1 MDIRNEVLLEDF
13 VPFYLLDDESSTD
26 IMAAMKYHIWTSG
39 CQMNV
44 ADSRRIAS
52 ALEGLDYH
60 STERAEDADVV
71 VLNTCVVRQSAED
84 SAVGRISSLKNIKKK
99 NPKAVINVMGCLV
112 GIKGTED
119 LEAQFPH
126 VDVFSPP
133 SDPGPLMSFLTQE
146 ETKAW
151 QQEATS
157 RRFAFM
163 DEELALPEA
172 DLNQLVSAFVPVVLG
187 CSHACTYCIIP
198 YRRGVERSRPVE
210 DVLKEARSLADQGV
224 KEITLLGQIVDRY
237 GLDLPESTS
246 LSRLLKDVHKIDG
259 LERIRFLTS
268 HPNWF
273 NLELMDTVADLPKVM
288 PHIEVPHQAGH
299 DQVLK
304 NMKREYDV
312 EQYRKLIKDIRQRIL
327 GVSIAT
333 DVIVGFP
340 GETKKQFQSSYD
352 LLKELRLDVVHLARY
367 SVRPGTLAARKMED
381 DVLDEEKWRRF
392 RLVEELQEKIAGE
405 INQKFLEET
414 VEVLFE
420 DHNRG
425 RWRGR
430 TPSNKLVFVES
441 KDDLKGTLQDVQ
453 ITWAGPWS
461 MQGRLPFREP
471 VESL

>member
-1 MDIRNEVLLEDF
+1 
-13 VPFYLLDDESSTD
+13 
-26 IMAAMKYHIWTSG
+26 MAPMKYHIWTSG

-44 ADSRRIAS
+44 ADSRRVSS
-52 ALEGLDYH
+52 ALEGLNYQ

-84 SAVGRISSLKNIKKK
+84 SAVGRISSLKNLKKSRP
-99 NPKAVINVMGCLV
+99 NVVINVMGCLV
-112 GIKGTED
+112 GIKGTEE

-126 VDVFSPP
+126 VDVFSAP
-133 SDPGPLMSFLTQE
+133 SDPGPLMSYLTQE

-163 DEELALPEA
+163 DGELTLPEA
-172 DLNQLVSAFVPVVLG
+172 DQDQLVSAFVPVVLG

-198 YRRGVERSRPVE
+198 YRRGIERSRPVE
-210 DVLKEARSLADQGV
+210 DVINEVRSLVSQGV

-237 GLDLPESTS
+237 GLDLPEKSS
-246 LSRLLKDVHKIDG
+246 LSRLLELTHEIEGVN
-259 LERIRFLTS
+259 RIRFLTS

-273 NLELMDTVADLPKVM
+273 SHELMDAVAALPKVM

-304 NMKREYDV
+304 EMKREYSV
-312 EQYRKLIKDIRQRIL
+312 EDYRQLVADIRERIP
-327 GVSIAT
+327 GASIAT

-340 GETKKQFQSSYD
+340 GETAEQFQSSFD
-352 LLKELRLDVVHLARY
+352 LLDELRLDVVHLARY
-367 SVRPGTLAARKMED
+367 SVRPGTTAARKMDD
-381 DVLDEEKWRRF
+381 DVTEEEKWSRF
-392 RLVEELQEKIAGE
+392 RQIESLQEKIAAE
-405 INQKFLEET
+405 INQKYLDQT

-420 DHNRG
+420 GEHKG

-430 TPSNKLVFVES
+430 TPTNKLVFVES
-441 KDDLKGTLQDVQ
+441 DQDLTGKTPEVL
-453 ITWAGPWS
+453 ITWTGPWS
-461 MQGRLPFREP
+461 MQGSLPG
-471 VESL
+471 